1 MDEPTASSRT
11 QGTSNDEQSRRH
23 NFISGVSNDVFIMFF
38 VMIILFFV
46 NVVYVVKNQIHLTLS
61 NIWRRLWANLLNND
75 GAERIRNASVHRNH
89 QANNVQENNINDRSN
104 GDCSICLS
112 QIEFEVSST
121 CSHFFCC
128 KLFIS

>member
-11 QGTSNDEQSRRH
+11 QASSNDEQSRRQ
-23 NFISGVSNDVFIMFF
+23 NFINGVSNDVFLMFI

-61 NIWRRLWANLLNND
+61 NIWRRIWANLLNNE
-75 GAERIRNASVHRNH
+75 GAERIRNASVQRNH
-89 QANNVQENNINDRSN
+89 QIQENNNNERSS

-112 QIEFEVSST
+112 QIESEVSST

-128 KLFIS
+128 KNLIY